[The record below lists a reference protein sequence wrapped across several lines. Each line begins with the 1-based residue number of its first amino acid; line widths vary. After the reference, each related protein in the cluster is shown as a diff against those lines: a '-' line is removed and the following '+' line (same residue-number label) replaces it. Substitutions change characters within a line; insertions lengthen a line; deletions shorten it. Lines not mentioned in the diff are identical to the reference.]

1 MLQYLFMALV
11 FFLAGVAPELSGFG
25 VATISMALLP
35 FILPLSVAI
44 PLVAII
50 SVLATGIVA
59 LQTKTQGVRKHVQP
73 LLVGSVVGVLLGMLF
88 LKTIDEQLLK
98 TTLSIF
104 LISYAVFGIFFK
116 GHLLPVG
123 NRSGRVIG
131 FVAGFLGAS
140 FNVHGPLVGIYSSAN
155 DKLNKTQT
163 KDIVATY
170 MFLTGLFTITGHAIF
185 GRITDEVLLYVLFAI
200 PFLSL
205 GLMVGKRSFQKV
217 SVVWIKRG
225 VYFVVLLAGTALLF

>member
-1 MLQYLFMALV
+1 MALV
-11 FFLAGVAPELSGFG
+11 FFLAGVAPELTGFG

-35 FILPLSVAI
+35 SVLPLSVAI

-59 LQTKTQGVRKHVQP
+59 QQTKTQGVRKHVQP
-73 LLVGSVVGVLLGMLF
+73 LLVGSAAGVFLGMLF

-98 TTLSIF
+98 IVLSIF
-104 LISYAVFGIFFK
+104 LVSYAVFGMFFK

-123 NRSGRVIG
+123 NRNGRIIG
-131 FVAGFLGAS
+131 FVAGFFGAS
-140 FNVHGPLVGIYSSAN
+140 FNVHGPLVGIYSSSN

-163 KDIVATY
+163 KDIIATY
-170 MFLTGLFTITGHAIF
+170 MFFTGLFTIAGHAIF
-185 GRITDEVLLYVLFAI
+185 GRITGEVLHYVLFAI
-200 PFLSL
+200 PFLFL
-205 GLMVGKRSFQKV
+205 GLIVGKRSFQNV

-225 VYFVVLLAGTALLF
+225 VYVVVLLAGIALLF